1 MSGNESVKRE
11 FRAVY
16 DDQHIFTVYWGAKQ
30 IAWSQWS
37 PLYSLWRVLICDTGQ
52 LHHVAEQKEVF
63 DICAA
68 WIGFDTVDNVEI
80 EA

>member
-1 MSGNESVKRE
+1 MFGKENGVRE
-11 FRAVY
+11 FKVVY
-16 DDQHIFTVYWGAKQ
+16 DDAEMFTVYWCGKQ

-52 LHHVAEQKEVF
+52 LHHVTEQKDVF
-63 DICAA
+63 DVCAA
-68 WIGFDTVDNVEI
+68 WIGFGAVDKVEI